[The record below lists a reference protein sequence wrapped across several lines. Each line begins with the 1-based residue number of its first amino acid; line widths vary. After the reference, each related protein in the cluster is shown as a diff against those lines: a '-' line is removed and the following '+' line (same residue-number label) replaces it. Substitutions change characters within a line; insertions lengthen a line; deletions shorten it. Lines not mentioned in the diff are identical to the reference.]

1 MDSRQTEE
9 PMLFG
14 LSQFTTG
21 DLPFE
26 EYLLLVQACEV
37 KSIEIAESK
46 LSPIEG
52 RARDQIL
59 ELTESGIT
67 VSGVVPR
74 VHALFPDTLN
84 PKITDL
90 QQRLDSFH
98 ASIDFFARALPGVG
112 LPVLTITG
120 AAPGVNL
127 RDSYAYAL
135 RAYRELVQHAAAV
148 GVRLMFEPLGP
159 VLMNTDTFICT
170 LYRAMELIERVD
182 HPDFGLALDSWHVWD
197 EPLLAERIVSAGDRI
212 FGVQVSD
219 YPRNEPRGY
228 LAGSGVEVV
237 RIEGRG
243 VDQEAVRQ
251 TLALMEAGTPAIV
264 QGALR
269 VRFEIQGWGFAARR
283 FVIQALDVD
292 RAEPWP
298 DGQDRQEDEALSVGF
313 DGRGVGADWAAD
325 AQAWAPRPSA
335 RG

>member
-9 PMLFG
+9 PMLFR

-21 DLPFE
+21 DLTFE
-26 EYLLLVQACEV
+26 EYLRLLQACEV
-37 KSIEIAESK
+37 KSVEIAASK
-46 LSPIEG
+46 LSPIEE

-84 PKITDL
+84 PMITDL
-90 QQRLDSFH
+90 EERLDSFH

-112 LPVLTITG
+112 LPILTITG
-120 AAPGVNL
+120 AAPGVHL

-135 RAYRELVQHAAAV
+135 RAYRELVHHAASV

-197 EPLLAERIVSAGDRI
+197 EPLLPERIVSAGDRI

-219 YPRNEPRGY
+219 YPRNEPRGFADRIIPGEGCIDFRSFFGAVEAAEFGGPIVLEIFSAKEY
-228 LAGSGVEVV
+228 PDSLWRADPYEVV
-237 RIEGRG
+237 AQGRRAIERLWLERHRPNIGSS
-243 VDQEAVRQ
+243 
-251 TLALMEAGTPAIV
+251 
-264 QGALR
+264 
-269 VRFEIQGWGFAARR
+269 
-283 FVIQALDVD
+283 
-292 RAEPWP
+292 
-298 DGQDRQEDEALSVGF
+298 SVG
-313 DGRGVGADWAAD
+313 
-325 AQAWAPRPSA
+325 
-335 RG
+335 

>member
-26 EYLLLVQACEV
+26 EYLRLLQACEV
-37 KSIEIAESK
+37 KSVEIAESK
-46 LSPIEG
+46 LSPIEE

-112 LPVLTITG
+112 LPILTITG

-219 YPRNEPRGY
+219 YPRNEPRGFADRIIPGEGRIDFRSFFGAVEA
-228 LAGSGVEVV
+228 AGFSGPMVLEIFSAKEYPDSLWRADPYEVV
-237 RIEGRG
+237 
-243 VDQEAVRQ
+243 
-251 TLALMEAGTPAIV
+251 V
-264 QGALR
+264 QG
-269 VRFEIQGWGFAARR
+269 RR
-283 FVIQALDVD
+283 AIERLWLE
-292 RAEPWP
+292 RHRPT
-298 DGQDRQEDEALSVGF
+298 VGPS
-313 DGRGVGADWAAD
+313 GA
-325 AQAWAPRPSA
+325 
-335 RG
+335 G